1 MLALTPRHVVAVHP
15 VMPHVPA
22 LHPHVSDKAFRGRQR
37 AGR

>member
-22 LHPHVSDKAFRGRQR
+22 LHPHVSDMSTDAQHC
-37 AGR
+37 